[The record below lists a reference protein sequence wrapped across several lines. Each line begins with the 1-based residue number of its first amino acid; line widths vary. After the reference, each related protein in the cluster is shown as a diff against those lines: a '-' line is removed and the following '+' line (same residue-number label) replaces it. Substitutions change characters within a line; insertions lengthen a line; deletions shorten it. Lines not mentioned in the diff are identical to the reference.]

1 MAKAKF
7 YTRDQI
13 LDAMSKTKSIRAAAR
28 YLNCSYQHL
37 KPFMKQYTHPET
49 GETLFDTHKNQHG
62 KGIPKFSTHNGKFKS
77 NDPHILDIVEGRV
90 SAVHF
95 SPEKLKHRMIEA
107 NLMEEKCH
115 SCGYQERRITDYK
128 MPLILHFKDGD
139 TRHYN
144 LGNVQLLCYN
154 CYFIYYGQVFT
165 EKEIEKF
172 EGHGSITMK
181 MEEEKMML
189 DDYQI
194 KMLEQLGLK
203 EKDNSDDPYSLV
215 SYK

>member
-49 GETLFDTHKNQHG
+49 GETLFDMHKNQHG
-62 KGIPKFSTHNGKFKS
+62 KGIPKFSTHSGKFKS

-95 SPEKLKHRMIEA
+95 SSRKT
-107 NLMEEKCH
+107 
-115 SCGYQERRITDYK
+115 QT
-128 MPLILHFKDGD
+128 
-139 TRHYN
+139 
-144 LGNVQLLCYN
+144 
-154 CYFIYYGQVFT
+154 
-165 EKEIEKF
+165 
-172 EGHGSITMK
+172 
-181 MEEEKMML
+181 
-189 DDYQI
+189 
-194 KMLEQLGLK
+194 
-203 EKDNSDDPYSLV
+203 
-215 SYK
+215 